1 MKPKVLLYMFK
12 LLASLCALVILSGT
26 IVGCSSIKPISGRG
40 IASVDEYPDGEV
52 AVEPPSQNL
61 LTIKSLTRVQPT
73 PAPVIQREVAAI
85 EENKVAPSR
94 EERDDSDRKI
104 LALEY
109 HDKLYQFW
117 IKYFTKRQKKLFE
130 RHLSNG
136 EKYKN
141 LVMKIFREHGLP
153 EDLFYL
159 GLIES
164 GFNTKIRSR
173 ANAVGPWQFI
183 KGTAR
188 RYGLRVDRSVDER
201 RHIHKATHAAA
212 RFLKDLYNIFGSWE
226 LALCAYN
233 AGEYRIINAIR
244 KGNTRDYK
252 ELVRKRLLPKET
264 VYYVPKI
271 AAAKEL
277 ESHPDKYGLSHE
289 SYAKKTIYNN
299 VVAKT
304 IHHTFSTRE
313 LAKRLKISY
322 SKFRVLNMDL
332 KHDYIRV
339 RSTRPLTVYL
349 PDSNRNRKLSL
360 NYKKYRKVATKGAR
374 RSRVFSKSMVHRV
387 RRGDSL
393 TSIAAAYD
401 VTIREIKKVNK
412 IRGSK
417 IYKGQRLK
425 IPTVQYKVYRVRR
438 GDNLILIARK
448 FKTTLSKI
456 IKANALQSRVIYP
469 RQKIIIPL

>member
-1 MKPKVLLYMFK
+1 MFK
-12 LLASLCALVILSGT
+12 SLSFLITCTLILGS
-26 IVGCSSIKPISGRG
+26 IISCSSIKPIAGRG
-40 IASVDEYPDGEV
+40 IASTEEYPDGEV
-52 AVEPPSQNL
+52 SVQPESDNL
-61 LTIKSLTRVQPT
+61 LTIESLTTVRPSSE
-73 PAPVIQREVAAI
+73 PVIHRDVAAV
-85 EENKVAPSR
+85 EKSKLEPKKTVKKPSPKR
-94 EERDDSDRKI
+94 QI

-109 HDKLYQFW
+109 HDKLYDFW
-117 IKYFTKRQKKLFE
+117 IHYFTKRQKKLFE
-130 RHLSNG
+130 RHLRNG

-244 KGNTRDYK
+244 RGNTRDYK
-252 ELVRKRLLPKET
+252 ELVRKKLLPKET
-264 VYYVPKI
+264 IYYVPKI

-277 ESHPDKYGLSHE
+277 ERNPDKYGLSHE
-289 SYAKKTIYNN
+289 PYGKKTIYNN
-299 VVAKT
+299 VIAKT
-304 IHHTFSTRE
+304 IYHNFSAKK
-313 LAKRLKISY
+313 LARRLKISY

-332 KHDYIRV
+332 KHDYVRV
-339 RSTRPLTVYL
+339 RSTRPMTVYL
-349 PDSNRNRKLSL
+349 PDTKRNRKISL
-360 NYKKYRKVATKGAR
+360 NYKKYRKVATK
-374 RSRVFSKSMVHRV
+374 SRQKTGVLSKSLYHKVK
-387 RRGDSL
+387 RGDSL
-393 TSIAAAYD
+393 TSLAAAYD
-401 VTIREIKKVNK
+401 VTISQLKKAN
-412 IRGSK
+412 RLRNNK

-425 IPTVQYKVYRVRR
+425 IPTVRYKVYRVRR
-438 GDNLILIARK
+438 GDNLIYIAKK